1 MIVERAIISKAA
13 AENIFTNNNFLV
25 TNCSCEVKE
34 NPLVL
39 MKRDI
44 GEAEII
50 VYEFLVNR

>member
-1 MIVERAIISKAA
+1 VIVERVIISKAA
-13 AENIFTNNNFLV
+13 AENIFANKNFLV
-25 TNCSCEVKE
+25 ANCSCKVKE